1 MLRDDRPI
9 FQQIAD
15 QLADGILAGT
25 YPPGSPVPS
34 TNELA
39 AFHRINPATVG
50 KGVNVL
56 VEQGA
61 LEKRRGLGMYVTDG
75 ARERLLQDRRAAFAR
90 GFVAPLLAE
99 ARSLGLSPAEVL
111 RLIEQGVEAD
121 PWMRSGS
128 TA

>member
-1 MLRDDRPI
+1 MLTDDRPI

-25 YPPGSPVPS
+25 YLPGAPVPS

-56 VEQGA
+56 VDAGV
-61 LEKRRGLGMYVTDG
+61 LEKRRGLGMYVTEG
-75 ARERLLQDRRAAFAR
+75 ARERLLADRRAAFAR
-90 GFVAPLLAE
+90 DFVAPLLVE
-99 ARSLGLSPAEVL
+99 ARSLGLPTREVH
-111 RLIEQGVEAD
+111 RIIDQEVEQ
-121 PWMRSGS
+121 
-128 TA
+128 

>member
-1 MLRDDRPI
+1 MLSDDRPI

-15 QLADGILAGT
+15 ELADGILAGT
-25 YPPGSPVPS
+25 YVPGAPVPS

-56 VEQGA
+56 VDAGV

-75 ARERLLQDRRAAFAR
+75 ARERLLTDRRAAFAR
-90 GFVAPLLAE
+90 DFVAPLLVE
-99 ARSLGLSPAEVL
+99 ARSLGLPPAEVH
-111 RLIEQGVEAD
+111 RLIDQEVE
-121 PWMRSGS
+121 R
-128 TA
+128 

>member
-1 MLRDDRPI
+1 MLSDDRPI

-25 YPPGSPVPS
+25 YPPGAPVPS

-56 VEQGA
+56 VDAGV

-75 ARERLLQDRRAAFAR
+75 ARERLLADRRAAFAR
-90 GFVAPLLAE
+90 DFVAPLLTE
-99 ARSLGLSPAEVL
+99 ARSLGLARTEVH
-111 RLIEQGVEAD
+111 RIIDQEVEQ
-121 PWMRSGS
+121 
-128 TA
+128 

>member
-15 QLADGILAGT
+15 QLADGVLAGA

-50 KGVNVL
+50 KGMTLL
-56 VEQGA
+56 VDRGV
-61 LEKRRGLGMYVTDG
+61 LEKRRGLGMYVTAG
-75 ARERLLQDRRAAFAR
+75 ARERLLEDRRAAFAR
-90 GFVAPLLAE
+90 GFIAPMLAE
-99 ARSLGLSPAEVL
+99 AASLGLGVTEVH
-111 RLIEQGVEAD
+111 RIIDQEVE
-121 PWMRSGS
+121 P
-128 TA
+128 

>member
-1 MLRDDRPI
+1 MLSDDRPI

-15 QLADGILAGT
+15 ELADGILAGT
-25 YPPGSPVPS
+25 YVPGAPVPS

-56 VEQGA
+56 VDAGV

-75 ARERLLQDRRAAFAR
+75 ARERLLSDRRAAFAR
-90 GFVAPLLAE
+90 DFVAPLLVE
-99 ARSLGLSPAEVL
+99 ARSLGLPPAEVH
-111 RLIEQGVEAD
+111 RLIDQEVE
-121 PWMRSGS
+121 R
-128 TA
+128 

>member
-1 MLRDDRPI
+1 VLTDDRPI

-25 YPPGSPVPS
+25 YSPGESVPS

-56 VEQGA
+56 VDAGV
-61 LEKRRGLGMYVTDG
+61 LEKRRGLGMYVTEG
-75 ARERLLQDRRAAFAR
+75 ARERLLADRRAAFAR
-90 GFVAPLLAE
+90 DFVAPLLAE
-99 ARSLGLSPAEVL
+99 ARSLGLASAEVH
-111 RLIEQGVEAD
+111 RMIDQGVEQ
-121 PWMRSGS
+121 
-128 TA
+128 